1 MGKAIPPVSK
11 FMTTMPHSV
20 GVDQT
25 VAKAQQLMRE
35 HHIRHLPVLRGGQLE
50 GVVTDRDIALI
61 GALKDTNLQTARV
74 EDAMTTDVYTVAPDA
89 PLDRVAT
96 EMAEHKYGSAVVVQ
110 NGHVVGIFT
119 MVDACRAL
127 AELLKTR
134 LAK

>member
-1 MGKAIPPVSK
+1 MGKSIPPVSK

-20 GVDQT
+20 GVDQPL
-25 VAKAQQLMRE
+25 AKAQQLMRE

-61 GALKDTNLQTARV
+61 GALKDINLQTARV
-74 EDAMTTDVYTVAPDA
+74 EDAMTTEVYAVAPDA
-89 PLDRVAT
+89 PLDRVAA

-119 MVDACRAL
+119 MVDACSAL
-127 AELLKTR
+127 AELLKSR
-134 LAK
+134 LGK